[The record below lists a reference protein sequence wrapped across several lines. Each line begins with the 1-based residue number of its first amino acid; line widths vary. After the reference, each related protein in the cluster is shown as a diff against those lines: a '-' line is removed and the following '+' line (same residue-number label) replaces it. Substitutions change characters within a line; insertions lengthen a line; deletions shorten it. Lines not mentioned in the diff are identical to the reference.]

1 MTHRRNW
8 RSRGNT
14 SNGGGPSSFRKRNQP
29 ETFCVHFQRGRCH
42 YGDRCRFSHD
52 ANKAADFKSNPAAYH
67 PTTHDLDAR
76 NQYFDWKRLLRNAI
90 SGPGYSRRKHEEI
103 VQFWNGALEILESDS
118 RENHQFLAKD
128 LVDDNLHGYDFI
140 LATAD
145 ADNPEGVRPI
155 STYDEPFLKV
165 ITHASLLNCLSVDSF
180 VGTLYTSFGGTNG
193 DRAIRYL
200 RSVCRSLMSKGEET
214 NENLPVISLDMMKL
228 LLNTLYQLLSRV
240 RRARFH
246 DEIPALLDL
255 IREVRSQIT
264 ETCSNADIDG
274 LESRIEVMQSLIAS
288 ANSRLYTPRAH
299 EENAQKSGSALSSF
313 PLDMQTPGGR
323 HDNDLAD
330 ISQVQILPTHGEIIS
345 GNSEYLPST
354 NFLQPHFLPDP
365 LQRHIDSTFRLLRH
379 DIFGSAKDVLRD
391 LLQQN
396 DLTQF
401 SYLSSKDSGAHL
413 YLGAQVLQIF
423 INERKELEATVSFA
437 TPPQIRKKTSN
448 EQCRWWQDSNRLEEG
463 SLVCFLTSQETHRRL
478 IFLEVTVKN
487 ASKDRAH
494 QNKSSLV
501 SDRFP
506 PSITVKLAVCLQQEL
521 ILLARLYSKKLTGI
535 LVDFHGLIPATFA
548 PILKNLQRIQREGE
562 LAFQKWILPGR
573 KDDENGHS
581 IPPPA
586 YARKPGFLFP
596 LTSITI
602 VGAEKVALDP
612 GSPEHI
618 DLLKLQ
624 TQTGLDHGQCQGL
637 IAALTREYALIQG
650 PPGTGKSYLGVK
662 LVQVLLEIKEKAK
675 LGPIVVICYTNHA
688 LDQFLKHLLDV
699 GIQKIIRIGG
709 RSQATELE
717 GKNLR
722 VVSQSIGK
730 TRVESQTLGMSY
742 GRLENCMK
750 KAGYAMK
757 PLHQSQKGL
766 SWAAMELFLRRKWPI
781 IHKQLERPD
790 TEGFTTVTD
799 DKLLSWLGQW
809 QEIETASLFEALD
822 HAANLRGDINAVH
835 EEVNRRA
842 LIQADVVG
850 ITTTAL
856 ARHIETLR
864 RLGTKVI
871 ICEEAA
877 EVMEAHVISAL
888 MPGVEH
894 FIQIGDHRQLRP
906 QIQNHSLSLETSTGK
921 TWQLDRSQFERRA
934 VGEPGLKPAPIAQ
947 LNVQRRMRPEI
958 SQLIRSVYP
967 KLEDHEGVVN
977 LPNVVGMRNNLFWL
991 DHRCDEDSRDD
1002 GSRVKSHSN
1011 QWEVDMATALV
1022 RHLVRQGEYKSTDVA
1037 LLTPYTGQLR
1047 KLRAS
1052 LSNDFEVCLSERDL
1066 ETLAAD
1072 GIEKF
1077 EDEYPES
1084 NGRKS
1089 LEKKTLLQTLR
1100 LATVDNFQGEEA
1112 KVIVVSLVR
1121 SNSKHKVGFLRTE
1134 NRINVL
1140 LSRAQHGMYLIGN
1153 TETYLNVPMWADV
1166 HSQLSR
1172 ANAVGTELALC
1183 CPRHPDTPIL
1193 CDEPHDFERKS
1204 PEGGCS
1210 LPCTRRLDPCGH
1222 QCQAKCHSAVMHDGF
1237 ACGKPCPRIRLT
1249 CEHECPKLCGEDC
1262 GPCMAK
1268 IQDVEL
1274 PCGHIKKAIFCHQMP
1289 NLKVIKCDFKVEKS
1303 VPKCG
1308 HTIQVGCFKDVTSP
1322 IFRCP
1327 KPCTD
1332 ILSCGHNCND
1342 CCGNCLEEVR
1352 DGRRVF
1358 KHPKCTK
1365 RCDRPHGVCNH
1376 RCPKICHNE
1385 ESCGSCEAKCEV
1397 RCSHSAC
1404 DLTCGK
1410 ACAPCIERCTWSCK
1424 HQGSCSMPCAAICN
1438 RLPCNERCTK
1448 ILKCGHQCP
1457 SICGE
1462 DCPNN
1467 LCQACGDKGD
1477 ARVDFLEWKTYSE
1490 ISLDETPIIVLGCG
1504 HFFTTESVDGL
1515 VGLDEVYTRDK
1526 DGKFDGL
1533 LDVSSSLASVI
1544 PSCPDCK
1551 QPIRQFVTKR
1561 YNRVINR
1568 AVMDETCK
1576 RFLIKGR
1583 TDLEGL
1589 ESRLN
1594 DIEDKLNSERA
1605 LVEVGDTK
1613 LQLKAR
1619 YAACARLAKEALA
1632 LGKSMEAENQ
1642 PIKRLMDAIAIYQKS
1657 PRDEV
1662 ASLSARI
1669 EAMNIATRGSDN
1681 QITLGARLIYIKCKE
1696 VMFSDAFRVIDS
1708 SAKSATL
1715 PRLSFAN
1722 PLSTLIQDLKDC
1734 RDLITQASKG
1744 NFSRIVITAT
1754 ISFAKIAQL
1763 DAWYHRCH
1771 PGETTSDLNLEGKTG
1786 LEKLEDRFQTTHDLL
1801 AAAVKLCD
1809 ELRNCPELQKKVQEM
1824 LCLYQGTRYETVTL
1838 EELQSIKT
1846 AMVSGRGGI
1855 AAHSGHWYNCVNGH
1869 PFAIGEC
1876 GMPME
1881 QARCPECGAPIGGQ
1895 NHTAVEGVSRARE
1908 ME

>member
-1 MTHRRNW
+1 MTHCGNW

-14 SNGGGPSSFRKRNQP
+14 SNRGGPNSFRKRNQS

-42 YGDRCRFSHD
+42 YGERCRFSHD
-52 ANKAADFKSNPAAYH
+52 VSKASDFKSNPAAYH
-67 PTTHDLDAR
+67 PITHDLDAR
-76 NQYFDWKRLLRNAI
+76 NQYFDWKRLLRNGI
-90 SGPGYSRRKHEEI
+90 LGSGYSRREHEEI

-128 LVDDNLHGYDFI
+128 LVDDDLHGYDFI

-145 ADNPEGVRPI
+145 ADNPEGVRQIP
-155 STYDEPFLKV
+155 TYDEPFLKV
-165 ITHASLLNCLSVDSF
+165 ITHTSLLNCLSVDSF

-214 NENLPVISLDMMKL
+214 NEDVPVISLDMMKL

-255 IREVRSQIT
+255 IREVGFQIT
-264 ETCSNADIDG
+264 ETCSKADIDG

-288 ANSRLYTPRAH
+288 ANRSLFTPRVH
-299 EENAQKSGSALSSF
+299 EGNSQESGSALSSF

-323 HDNDLAD
+323 HDNDLAE
-330 ISQVQILPTHGEIIS
+330 ISEVQILPTHGEIVS

-365 LQRHIDSTFRLLRH
+365 LQRYIDSTFRLLRH

-396 DLTQF
+396 DLSRF
-401 SYLSSKDSGAHL
+401 SYFSSKDSGAHL

-423 INERKELEATVSFA
+423 INERNELEATVSFA
-437 TPPQIRKKTSN
+437 SPPQVRKKTSN

-463 SLVCFLTSQETHRRL
+463 SLVCFLTSQGTHRRL

-487 ASKDRAH
+487 ASKERAH
-494 QNKSSLV
+494 QNKSNLV
-501 SDRFP
+501 SDRLP
-506 PSITVKLAVCLQQEL
+506 PSITVKLAACLQQEL
-521 ILLARLYSKKLTGI
+521 ILLCRLYSKKLTGI

-548 PILKNLQRIQREGE
+548 PILKNLQRIQLEGE

-573 KDDENGHS
+573 KDDEDGHS

-586 YARKPGFLFP
+586 YARKPGFIFP

-612 GSPEHI
+612 STPEPI

-650 PPGTGKSYLGVK
+650 PPGTGKSYVGVK

-675 LGPIVVICYTNHA
+675 LGPILVICYTNHA

-722 VVSQSIGK
+722 VVSKGIGK

-742 GRLENCMK
+742 GRLEDCMRN
-750 KAGYAMK
+750 AGYAMK

-766 SWAAMELFLRRKWPI
+766 SWAAMEHFLHRKWPI
-781 IHKQLERPD
+781 IHEQLERPD
-790 TEGFTTVTD
+790 TEGFTNVTD
-799 DKLLSWLGQW
+799 DKLLNWLGAKSMRTQKDQNESEVDESEVDDVRLEGLTRAANENIHSLSIPERRILAMSWFKQW
-809 QEIETASLFEALD
+809 QKIETASLFEALD
-822 HAANLRGDINAVH
+822 RAANLRGDINAVH

-864 RLGTKVI
+864 RVGTKVI

-967 KLEDHEGVVN
+967 KLEDHESVLN

-1022 RHLVRQGEYKSTDVA
+1022 RHLVRQGEYKSTDIA

-1052 LSNDFEVCLSERDL
+1052 LTNDFEICLSERDL

-1072 GIEKF
+1072 GLDKF
-1077 EDEYPES
+1077 EDEYSES
-1084 NGRKS
+1084 NGRKAF
-1089 LEKKTLLQTLR
+1089 EKKTLLQTLR

-1121 SNSKHKVGFLRTE
+1121 SNSKRKVGFLRTE

-1153 TETYLNVPMWADV
+1153 AETYLNVPMWADV
-1166 HSQLSR
+1166 HSRLAR

-1183 CPRHPDTPIL
+1183 CPRHSGTPIL
-1193 CDEPHDFERKS
+1193 CYEPHDFERKS
-1204 PEGGCS
+1204 PEG
-1210 LPCTRRLDPCGH
+1210 
-1222 QCQAKCHSAVMHDGF
+1222 
-1237 ACGKPCPRIRLT
+1237 
-1249 CEHECPKLCGEDC
+1249 
-1262 GPCMAK
+1262 
-1268 IQDVEL
+1268 
-1274 PCGHIKKAIFCHQMP
+1274 
-1289 NLKVIKCDFKVEKS
+1289 
-1303 VPKCG
+1303 
-1308 HTIQVGCFKDVTSP
+1308 
-1322 IFRCP
+1322 
-1327 KPCTD
+1327 
-1332 ILSCGHNCND
+1332 
-1342 CCGNCLEEVR
+1342 
-1352 DGRRVF
+1352 
-1358 KHPKCTK
+1358 
-1365 RCDRPHGVCNH
+1365 
-1376 RCPKICHNE
+1376 
-1385 ESCGSCEAKCEV
+1385 
-1397 RCSHSAC
+1397 
-1404 DLTCGK
+1404 
-1410 ACAPCIERCTWSCK
+1410 
-1424 HQGSCSMPCAAICN
+1424 
-1438 RLPCNERCTK
+1438 
-1448 ILKCGHQCP
+1448 
-1457 SICGE
+1457 
-1462 DCPNN
+1462 
-1467 LCQACGDKGD
+1467 
-1477 ARVDFLEWKTYSE
+1477 
-1490 ISLDETPIIVLGCG
+1490 
-1504 HFFTTESVDGL
+1504 
-1515 VGLDEVYTRDK
+1515 
-1526 DGKFDGL
+1526 
-1533 LDVSSSLASVI
+1533 
-1544 PSCPDCK
+1544 
-1551 QPIRQFVTKR
+1551 
-1561 YNRVINR
+1561 
-1568 AVMDETCK
+1568 
-1576 RFLIKGR
+1576 
-1583 TDLEGL
+1583 
-1589 ESRLN
+1589 
-1594 DIEDKLNSERA
+1594 
-1605 LVEVGDTK
+1605 
-1613 LQLKAR
+1613 
-1619 YAACARLAKEALA
+1619 
-1632 LGKSMEAENQ
+1632 
-1642 PIKRLMDAIAIYQKS
+1642 
-1657 PRDEV
+1657 
-1662 ASLSARI
+1662 
-1669 EAMNIATRGSDN
+1669 
-1681 QITLGARLIYIKCKE
+1681 
-1696 VMFSDAFRVIDS
+1696 
-1708 SAKSATL
+1708 
-1715 PRLSFAN
+1715 
-1722 PLSTLIQDLKDC
+1722 
-1734 RDLITQASKG
+1734 
-1744 NFSRIVITAT
+1744 
-1754 ISFAKIAQL
+1754 
-1763 DAWYHRCH
+1763 
-1771 PGETTSDLNLEGKTG
+1771 
-1786 LEKLEDRFQTTHDLL
+1786 
-1801 AAAVKLCD
+1801 
-1809 ELRNCPELQKKVQEM
+1809 
-1824 LCLYQGTRYETVTL
+1824 
-1838 EELQSIKT
+1838 
-1846 AMVSGRGGI
+1846 
-1855 AAHSGHWYNCVNGH
+1855 
-1869 PFAIGEC
+1869 
-1876 GMPME
+1876 
-1881 QARCPECGAPIGGQ
+1881 
-1895 NHTAVEGVSRARE
+1895 
-1908 ME
+1908 